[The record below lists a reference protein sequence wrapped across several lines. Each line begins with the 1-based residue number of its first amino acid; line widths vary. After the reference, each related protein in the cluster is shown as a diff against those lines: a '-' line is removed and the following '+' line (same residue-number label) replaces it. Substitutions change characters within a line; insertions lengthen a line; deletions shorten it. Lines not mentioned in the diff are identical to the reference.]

1 MKDMATHC
9 SSLSWKIPD
18 RGVWW
23 ATVHEVGKSWTQLSM
38 QHAHYSSWLSI
49 HICAVLISYCK
60 ETKPVDPKG
69 NQSWIFTGRTDAEAP
84 TLGPP
89 DMKNWLIGKDPD
101 AGKDWRQEKKRMTE
115 DELVGWHHQLDGH
128 EFWVSSGS
136 WWRTGKPGMLQSMGL
151 QRVGHDCVTEL
162 NWIWYWDT
170 IAQRGTI
177 ICNLSLLL
185 YLEVVVSLFL
195 SSETWAEVIW
205 ISLRL
210 GDLRMRWTIHSLAA
224 FKRWWGPKG

>member
-1 MKDMATHC
+1 M
-9 SSLSWKIPD
+9 LSNCCWNKTLESPLD
-18 RGVWW
+18 
-23 ATVHEVGKSWTQLSM
+23 
-38 QHAHYSSWLSI
+38 
-49 HICAVLISYCK
+49 CK
-60 ETKPVDPKG
+60 ETKSVNPKR
-69 NQSWIFTGRTDAEAP
+69 NQPWIFTGSSEAEAGA
-84 TLGPP
+84 LKHGPS
-89 DMKNWLIGKDPD
+89 DVNSWLIRKDPD

-136 WWRTGKPGMLQSMGL
+136 WWWTGKPGMLQSMGL